1 MFGNNYSNFGFTTM
15 PTATQPFGYPLNPY
29 QQQQPQMPMHTQTN
43 IVYVSGLEEVKA
55 KQLMPN
61 SEMMFADNDK
71 PILYKK
77 IVDSKGQYEV
87 KMFKISPYEPAQA
100 ENAVGVDNL
109 AGYAKIADLDSLRAS
124 IEEIKQK
131 IGL

>member
-1 MFGNNYSNFGFTTM
+1 MFGNNYSNFGFNTM

-100 ENAVGVDNL
+100 VNNSDVYDLSA
-109 AGYAKIADLDSLRAS
+109 YAKITDIEEIRAS
-124 IEEIKQK
+124 IEELKK
-131 IGL
+131 RIGG